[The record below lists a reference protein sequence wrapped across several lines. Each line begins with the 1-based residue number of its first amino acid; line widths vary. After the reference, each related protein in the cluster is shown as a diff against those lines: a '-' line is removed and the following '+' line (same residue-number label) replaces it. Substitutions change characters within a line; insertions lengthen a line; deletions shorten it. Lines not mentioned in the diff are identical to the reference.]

1 MLVTASYRGLEAS
14 ALADSASRRVLVR
27 QVGIRRVEDEHSEH
41 ERGGELLEHRDVRL
55 ELLEANSRMSWKEKW
70 KH

>member
-1 MLVTASYRGLEAS
+1 MVDARSSSFRVFSNCWLRNS
-14 ALADSASRRVLVR
+14 SR
-27 QVGIRRVEDEHSEH
+27 VGIRRVEDEHSEH